1 MKFRAKK
8 NQSKYK
14 DVDHYIDAV
23 YNNNKDIINNTDA
36 FKNKKSKKS
45 IFRKLVKEKMSQGM
59 SVKKAIDTLQKSR
72 IFTSEAQHYAQNA
85 LKALKKDK
93 RVYHTFRKL
102 KGWKEKLEMSKFNY
116 AGSDGKYSIYTY
128 GDITIKIKDSPTEG
142 VGGIEL
148 EQNGLPVSLEE

>member
-72 IFTSEAQHYAQNA
+72 IFTSEALHYAQNA
-85 LKALKKDK
+85 LKTIKKDK
-93 RVYHTFRKL
+93 EVYHEFRKM
-102 KGWKEKLEMSKFNY
+102 KGWKNPTDLSKFNY
-116 AGSDGKYSIYTY
+116 HGTDGVYEVYTY
-128 GDITIKIKDSPTEG
+128 EDITIKIKKSPKEG
-142 VGGIEL
+142 AGGVTL
-148 EQNGLPVSLEE
+148 EQNLEK